1 MKKHIKKLMKSNL
14 ILPPY
19 LVPYKDAMYQ
29 DHFDL
34 NHMRFEEWRLKSRP
48 VVNKPMAV
56 TPVHSPLATTE
67 YVDMYK
73 TKKEKQDKQ
82 ASFKVDNGW
91 FGEW

>member
-1 MKKHIKKLMKSNL
+1 MKKHIKKLMKSDL

-34 NHMRFEEWRLKSRP
+34 NHIRFEEWRLKSRP
-48 VVNKPMAV
+48 VVDKPM
-56 TPVHSPLATTE
+56 PVSPFATE
-67 YVDMYK
+67 YADID
-73 TKKEKQDKQ
+73 TK
-82 ASFKVDNGW
+82 VIMNNGW

>member
-14 ILPPY
+14 VLPPY

-34 NHMRFEEWRLKSRP
+34 NHIRFEKWWLKSRP
-48 VVNKPMAV
+48 VVDKPMPV
-56 TPVHSPLATTE
+56 TPVRSPSATE
-67 YVDMYK
+67 YVDMDK
-73 TKKEKQDKQ
+73 IKKEKRDKQ
-82 ASFKVDNGW
+82 VSYKVDNGW